1 MKKVH
6 QQQKHY
12 HRERNW
18 YNQVMEHQKRYKINN
33 SEKEILEMGR
43 YEWKKIVK
51 GRIMTEITDAM
62 NHQRMTQ
69 TKSSH
74 LPPYT
79 KLEIQEYFTFLSTED
94 ARLLFRIRAQVFD
107 FKLWQKYRYDDLMC
121 RLCGSDVEDVYHV
134 LNDCTS
140 LPRSPENI
148 VDVYSLQIDKIE
160 DILKHKTFSSR
171 G

>member
-1 MKKVH
+1 
-6 QQQKHY
+6 
-12 HRERNW
+12 
-18 YNQVMEHQKRYKINN
+18 MELQKRYKVNN
-33 SEKEILEMGR
+33 SEKEILEIGR

-79 KLEIQEYFTFLSTED
+79 KREIQEYFTFLSTED

-107 FKLWQKYRYDDLMC
+107 VK
-121 RLCGSDVEDVYHV
+121 V
-134 LNDCTS
+134 
-140 LPRSPENI
+140 
-148 VDVYSLQIDKIE
+148 
-160 DILKHKTFSSR
+160 
-171 G
+171 